1 MRICPSERL
10 EAEFEEKTP
19 RKQGKRFPHKKVDV
33 SKIYV
38 MGRETPRMP
47 LCGDG
52 TVIPACSNQGAALYS
67 ERLKHSYITF

>member
-1 MRICPSERL
+1 LKKKLTENKENDFS
-10 EAEFEEKTP
+10 
-19 RKQGKRFPHKKVDV
+19 HKKVDV

-38 MGRETPRMP
+38 MGRETPRVP
-47 LCGDG
+47 LYGDG